1 MKKMIYFLVLLPLML
16 TTTSTD
22 RVFADSNPWIW
33 YIYSTQV
40 TSGNPSYID
49 VVIGIKA
56 RSTSDQYNIGDHSIF
71 GTMSSDLY
79 DFGEKDGLGID
90 RSPSLEYDYL
100 DGQDKFSAPGG
111 KYDMEFPDTG
121 TPYKWNLIGIFK
133 YESYAGNGNIV
144 EHTGTPVAKIR
155 FFIKNPSGSSKITFD
170 STVQGTYQDTPYP
183 SPNNV
188 LVDYDNTGGDV
199 SLPVQMTGFTAMDSK
214 EKGVILHWKT
224 ESEADCAGFHVWRSG
239 TEAGPYDRITTSLI
253 QAHGNSSTATDY
265 TFIDKNVHD
274 GILYWYKIEEISIEG
289 KSKFFGPISVTG
301 ITPVPAEFTL
311 SQNYPNPFNPETTLE
326 YQLPEKCFV
335 SIKIYTLL
343 GQEIKELLEEYQSPG
358 RWTVKWNGTDNFG
371 RKVPSGIYL
380 FRMKASS
387 YTEIRKMTLTR

>member
-1 MKKMIYFLVLLPLML
+1 MKKMVRFLVLLVFVIAAS
-16 TTTSTD
+16 STG
-22 RVFADSNPWIW
+22 RVFAYNPWTW
-33 YIYSTQV
+33 YIYSTNV
-40 TSGNPSYID
+40 VSGTPGYID
-49 VVIGIKA
+49 VTIGIEAKNLSDEA
-56 RSTSDQYNIGDHSIF
+56 GLGKHAVWGTTSSA
-71 GTMSSDLY
+71 LY
-79 DFGEKDGLGID
+79 DFGVGHDPTLQINHLDATNTTYKMTVVDPGVNPNDWNLVTTYSGGTGNGDSVLTDGIPVATIRFYISDPSGTSGID
-90 RSPSLEYDYL
+90 LGSTQS
-100 DGQDKFSAPGG
+100 
-111 KYDMEFPDTG
+111 T
-121 TPYKWNLIGIFK
+121 
-133 YESYAGNGNIV
+133 YEDDN
-144 EHTGTPVAKIR
+144 
-155 FFIKNPSGSSKITFD
+155 
-170 STVQGTYQDTPYP
+170 STLV
-183 SPNNV
+183 NV
-188 LVDYDNTGGDV
+188 SYDNTSGDV
-199 SLPVQMTGFTAMDSK
+199 SLPVQMTNLTATASR
-214 EKGVILHWKT
+214 EKGIILHWRT
-224 ESEADCAGFHVWRSG
+224 ESEADCAGFHVWRSE

-253 QAHGNSSTATDY
+253 QAQGNSSTATDY

-380 FRMKASS
+380 FRMKAGS
-387 YTEIRKMTLTR
+387 YTEIRKMTLAR